1 MSKKKLNRGGIA
13 WRCMFLITAKRWL
26 LVDRLSTLWL
36 FGLSIE
42 RKLIFALSITQTCM
56 PNCLYLWRHIIRIKS
71 VLDCIRTFSY
81 KVSLLQVFTVF
92 SNNYSHRF
100 VQFFAFSLSSLSLQN
115 SYTKIIHSLTLSL
128 ITLLRQKVFL
138 YFSINPFSNITF
150 YSMFK
155 LEHLFLFLAIRFFL
169 FLLKINPFQ
178 YDKLLSFKILSQN
191 TFSIM
196 KVL

>member
-56 PNCLYLWRHIIRIKS
+56 PNCLYLWRHIIRVKS

-81 KVSLLQVFTVF
+81 KVIKVFKYSLYFQII
-92 SNNYSHRF
+92 YSHRF

-155 LEHLFLFLAIRFFL
+155 LEHLFLFLAIRFF
-169 FLLKINPFQ
+169 FIPSENQPFP
-178 YDKLLSFKILSQN
+178 IR
-191 TFSIM
+191 
-196 KVL
+196 

>member
-56 PNCLYLWRHIIRIKS
+56 PNCLYLWRHIIRVKS

-92 SNNYSHRF
+92 SNNLFTSIRSIFCIFF
-100 VQFFAFSLSSLSLQN
+100 VITFFAKFVHQNYPFSYVISYHSAMSKSFSL
-115 SYTKIIHSLTLSL
+115 
-128 ITLLRQKVFL
+128 FL
-138 YFSINPFSNITF
+138 Y
-150 YSMFK
+150 
-155 LEHLFLFLAIRFFL
+155 
-169 FLLKINPFQ
+169 
-178 YDKLLSFKILSQN
+178 
-191 TFSIM
+191 
-196 KVL
+196 